1 MSLKY
6 LGRITGI
13 RGFNGELFVDDV
25 PKKLKTIKPD
35 TVIKIGF
42 SENFCEEYT
51 VRTWRGQKGNVILQ
65 LKEITSDNQ
74 AKDLKEKAIYSEE
87 KNIKNEENKE
97 FLSDF
102 IGFDVINKD
111 TNELIGKIIEEWEMP
126 ANDVWLVQT
135 PKGNLPIPVID
146 QIIIKRNMESKSIE
160 IFVMP
165 GLMDLLNNTEEEA
178 DDIE

>member
-1 MSLKY
+1 
-6 LGRITGI
+6 
-13 RGFNGELFVDDV
+13 
-25 PKKLKTIKPD
+25 
-35 TVIKIGF
+35 
-42 SENFCEEYT
+42 
-51 VRTWRGQKGNVILQ
+51 
-65 LKEITSDNQ
+65 
-74 AKDLKEKAIYSEE
+74 
-87 KNIKNEENKE
+87 
-97 FLSDF
+97 
-102 IGFDVINKD
+102 
-111 TNELIGKIIEEWEMP
+111 MP